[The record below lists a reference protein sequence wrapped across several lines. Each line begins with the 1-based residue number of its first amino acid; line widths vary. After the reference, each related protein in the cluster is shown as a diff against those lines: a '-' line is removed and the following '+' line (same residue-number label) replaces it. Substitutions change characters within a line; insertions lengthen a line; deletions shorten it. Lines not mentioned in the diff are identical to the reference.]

1 MARPKKSATSASKE
15 TVAKVSTPVGKPNH
29 TVAAMKEE
37 FAQNEQL
44 SKIMFD
50 KASQALKQYKDP
62 NTNSSYTLNAY
73 DRDTIRGYLKAP
85 ASNEANL
92 RNVAKYLFY
101 RSQILYRLVHW
112 YADMWDLR
120 CRNVKPTFDIEQ
132 GIDSN
137 ALKNYNET
145 LKWLDIYNLQENF
158 HELFMNCYL
167 YDVCY
172 FLWFRDETGAIP
184 YVLPPEACK
193 IVGKYMTKDYAI
205 AVDMSQ
211 FRSKAK
217 QQLIEFIGDPLE
229 SMYNEYMRTGVKYIV
244 VPDEYA
250 GCLKFNFDQ
259 DLIVPPFAPLF
270 QTLSSLLDTE
280 DLAAVQDKLDVFKL
294 ITMRMDT
301 LGKSIN
307 DWKIDPELLAQY
319 FEIMVMQALP
329 PYISAALIPG
339 EALDVIDFSS
349 TASDA
354 QVDRVANSQKNI
366 FSVSG
371 GGAVLNASMI
381 GSSEA
386 FKTWCKAETEFA
398 LSSLIGQVD
407 GFTNRML
414 SYDISN
420 PCQVKHFE
428 VSIYTKD
435 DFRKSLLEA
444 CQYSF
449 SYRLALGTLYGMSE
463 SDTLAL
469 LHFEQETLGLQN
481 LMINPLQSSYTNN
494 GEINTDTDPVSG
506 GRPEKDT
513 GELSPSGERS
523 RNK

>member
-15 TVAKVSTPVGKPNH
+15 NVAKVSSSVGRPNQ

-37 FAQNEQL
+37 FAHNEEL
-44 SKIMFD
+44 SKLMFD

-73 DRDTIRGYLKAP
+73 DRDAIRGYLKAP

-229 SMYNEYMRTGVKYIV
+229 SMYNEYVKTGVKYIL

-280 DLAAVQDKLDVFKL
+280 DLAAVQDKLDVFKML
-294 ITMRMDT
+294 VLPMET
-301 LGKSIN
+301 LKKNMN
-307 DWKIDPELLAQY
+307 DFAIDPSLVLDYWDRLIQD
-319 FEIMVMQALP
+319 ALP
-329 PYISAALIPG
+329 PYISAAVTPG
-339 EALDVIDFSS
+339 TAPEVIDFSS

-354 QVDRVANSQKNI
+354 QVDRVSNAQKNI
-366 FSVSG
+366 FNVSG
-371 GGAVLNASMI
+371 GGAVLNTSNI
-381 GSSEA
+381 NSSEA

-407 GFTNRML
+407 GFANRML
-414 SYDISN
+414 SYDVSS

-481 LMINPLQSSYTNN
+481 LMINPLQSSYTNS
-494 GEINTDTDPVSG
+494 GETETDPITG
-506 GRPEKDT
+506 GRPEKDV
-513 GELSPSGERS
+513 GDLSPSGERS